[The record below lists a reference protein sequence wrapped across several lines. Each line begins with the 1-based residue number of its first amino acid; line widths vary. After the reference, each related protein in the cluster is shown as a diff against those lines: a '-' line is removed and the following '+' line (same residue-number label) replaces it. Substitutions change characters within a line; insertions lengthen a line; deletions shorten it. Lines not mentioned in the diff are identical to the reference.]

1 MANVLDLRRRIRS
14 VKSTRQITKA
24 MKMIAAAKLRRAQER
39 AISARPYAN
48 MLASVI
54 GSVMRHIDLYDP
66 LSGDVRHPLLLA
78 REEKQAM
85 LIVVSGDKG
94 FAGGFNANITKAA
107 FRFISDKGDEPID
120 IAAIGRKGRDLFRRR
135 YGIAEFVDKKDGAN
149 KEAAETGDRE
159 PGDRAPGEAPAPE
172 EKRRGERK
180 DRIEVAGDYP
190 GMLDKPS
197 FDQVAILAR
206 EVVHRYMEEELDAVY
221 LVYNEFK
228 SVLSQRVVVE
238 RILPVIEPG
247 ERDIKQAESMSQEE
261 REEMVRAA
269 ASAGISVREADSS
282 EAEQEA
288 KHFGTAE
295 VDYIYDQPPR
305 ELLDG
310 LLRQYVT
317 SQIYHAVVES
327 TAAEQAARMTAMDAA
342 TNNASEMIDSLTLTM
357 NRVRQAAIT
366 KEIIEIVSGA
376 AALN

>member
-1 MANVLDLRRRIRS
+1 MASILDLKRRIRS

-39 AISARPYAN
+39 AISGRPYAN

-54 GSVMRHIDLYDP
+54 GSLMRHIDLYDP
-66 LSGDVRHPLLLA
+66 QTGDVRHPLLLA
-78 REEKQAM
+78 REEKEAL

-94 FAGGFNANITKAA
+94 FAGGFNGNITKAA
-107 FRFISDKGDEPID
+107 FRFISEHSEEQID
-120 IAAIGRKGRDLFRRR
+120 IAPIGRKGRDLFRRR
-135 YGIAEFVDKKDGAN
+135 YGMATFVEKQGSQDKANDPAADTDDRDPGA
-149 KEAAETGDRE
+149 
-159 PGDRAPGEAPAPE
+159 PPPPPE
-172 EKRRGERK
+172 EKSRGERK
-180 DRIEVAGDYP
+180 NQIEVAGDYP

-197 FDQVAILAR
+197 FDQVALMAR
-206 EVVHRYMEEELDAVY
+206 EVVHRYIEEELDAVY

-238 RILPVIEPG
+238 RILPIIEPG
-247 ERDIKQAESMSQEE
+247 QRDIKQAEEMSQEE
-261 REEMVRAA
+261 REEMALAA
-269 ASAGISVREADSS
+269 AHAGISVREADSS

-288 KHFGTAE
+288 KKFGTAE

-310 LLRQYVT
+310 LLRQYVA
-317 SQIYHAVVES
+317 SQIYHALIES
-327 TAAEQAARMTAMDAA
+327 SAAEQAARMTAMDAA
-342 TNNASEMIDSLTLTM
+342 TSNASKMIDSLTLTM

-376 AALN
+376 AALS

>member
-39 AISARPYAN
+39 AISGRPYAN

-54 GSVMRHIDLYDP
+54 GSLMRHIELYDP
-66 LSGDVRHPLLLA
+66 QTGDVRHPLLLA
-78 REEKQAM
+78 REEKQAL

-94 FAGGFNANITKAA
+94 FAGGFNGNIAKAA
-107 FRFISDKGDEPID
+107 FRYISEHGDQQID
-120 IAAIGRKGRDLFRRR
+120 IAAIGRKARELFRRR
-135 YGIAEFVDKKDGAN
+135 YGIATFVEKQGGQNNAN
-149 KEAAETGDRE
+149 DPAADTGDRD
-159 PGDRAPGEAPAPE
+159 PGAAPPPE
-172 EKRRGERK
+172 EKSRGERK
-180 DRIEVAGDYP
+180 NQIEVAGDYP

-197 FDQVAILAR
+197 FDQVALLAR
-206 EVVHRYMEEELDAVY
+206 EVVHRYIEEELDAVY

-228 SVLSQRVVVE
+228 SVMAQRVVVE
-238 RILPVIEPG
+238 RILPIIEPG
-247 ERDIKQAESMSQEE
+247 QRDIKQAEEMSHEQ
-261 REEMVRAA
+261 REEMALAA
-269 ASAGISVREADSS
+269 AHSGVSVKEADST

-288 KHFGTAE
+288 KKFGTAE

-310 LLRQYVT
+310 LLRQYVA
-317 SQIYHAVVES
+317 SQIYHALIES
-327 TAAEQAARMTAMDAA
+327 SAAEQAARMTAMDAA
-342 TNNASEMIDSLTLTM
+342 TSNASEMIDSLTLTM

-376 AALN
+376 AAL

>member
-39 AISARPYAN
+39 AMSGRPYAN

-54 GSVMRHIDLYDP
+54 GSLMRHIDMYDP
-66 LSGDVRHPLLLA
+66 VTGDVRHPLLLA
-78 REEKQAM
+78 REEKEAL

-94 FAGGFNANITKAA
+94 FAGGFNTNITKAA
-107 FRFISDKGDEPID
+107 FRFISEHGEEQID
-120 IAAIGRKGRDLFRRR
+120 IAPIGRKARDLFRRR
-135 YGIAEFVDKKDGAN
+135 YGMAEFVEKQDGQGEAN
-149 KEAAETGDRE
+149 DPAADTGDR
-159 PGDRAPGEAPAPE
+159 DSGEAPPAPE

-180 DRIEVAGDYP
+180 NQIEVAGDYP

-197 FDQVAILAR
+197 FDQVALMAR

-228 SVLSQRVVVE
+228 SVMTQRVVVE
-238 RILPVIEPG
+238 RILPFVEVG
-247 ERDIKQAESMSQEE
+247 QRDIKQAEEMTDEQ
-261 REEMVRAA
+261 REEMARAA
-269 ASAGISVREADSS
+269 ASSGVSVEEADSK
-282 EAEQEA
+282 EADEEA
-288 KHFGTAE
+288 KKFGTAQ

-310 LLRQYVT
+310 LLRQYVA
-317 SQIYHAVVES
+317 SQIYHSLIES
-327 TAAEQAARMTAMDAA
+327 SAAEQAARMTAMDSA
-342 TNNASEMIDSLTLTM
+342 TSNASEMIDSLTLTM

-366 KEIIEIVSGA
+366 REIIEIVSGA
-376 AALN
+376 AAL